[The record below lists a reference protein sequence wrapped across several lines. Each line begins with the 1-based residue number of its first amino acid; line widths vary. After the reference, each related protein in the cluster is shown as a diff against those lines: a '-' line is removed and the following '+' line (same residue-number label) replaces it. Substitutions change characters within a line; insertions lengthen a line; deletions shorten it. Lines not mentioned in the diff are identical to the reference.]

1 MPSPL
6 PPDSDA
12 AALPIA
18 DPATLLA
25 ELEKTQRRLEE
36 VQQGLVRSHR
46 LATLGTLA
54 SVIAHEYNNILT
66 PVISYAQL
74 ALARPDDHALLVKA
88 VERALQGAERASQI
102 STSMLGFSRDAEG
115 ASDAYL
121 PEVVEE
127 SLQCLARHPKK
138 DGIELELDVPE
149 TRVAM
154 PALSLQQ
161 VLINLILNARK
172 AMRRRGG
179 CLRIVGRAGGAWVR
193 LTVADTGPGIPD
205 SVKSRLFE
213 AFVTVPIDDTCPPDA
228 GDSTD
233 ADADGPHRLEATKGS
248 ANREPRREQQGGTG
262 LGLSICKQ
270 LVEDAGGTIR
280 VESEPG
286 QGASFHLDLPLA
298 EADAEVEAKADAEA
312 EAAAREEA
320 A

>member
-1 MPSPL
+1 M
-6 PPDSDA
+6 
-12 AALPIA
+12 PIA
-18 DPATLLA
+18 APAELLA
-25 ELEKTQRRLEE
+25 ELEKTQQRLEE

-74 ALARPDDHALLVKA
+74 ALARPDDHDLLVKA

-102 STSMLGFSRDAEG
+102 STSMLGFSRDG
-115 ASDAYL
+115 AGAGDAYL

-149 TRVAM
+149 VRVDM

-172 AMRRRGG
+172 ALRRRGG
-179 CLRIVGRAGGAWVR
+179 RLRIMGRVSGAWVR
-193 LTVADTGPGIPD
+193 LTVADTGPGIPE
-205 SVKSRLFE
+205 SIRGRLFE
-213 AFVTVPIDDTCPPDA
+213 AFVTEPIEDANPLDAADTSP
-228 GDSTD
+228 D
-233 ADADGPHRLEATKGS
+233 ADADGPHRLTSGNAPDKRKTG
-248 ANREPRREQQGGTG
+248 REQQGGTG

-286 QGASFHLDLPLA
+286 KGASFHLDLPRA
-298 EADAEVEAKADAEA
+298 QA